1 MCENKFINTFLLII
15 LILQVALLTYRQW
28 NPLVLNGYFVKG
40 YNWADYLLMVI
51 NVIYTAEVIGK
62 IIAYGFYDDH
72 IMFDELGLPYPKMRL
87 LRNILEKLHF
97 ENIEIFRILQVSS
110 GEEEAR
116 KVYI

>member
-1 MCENKFINTFLLII
+1 MREQIHKHISFDYFDFASCLIDFE
-15 LILQVALLTYRQW
+15 QW

-72 IMFDELGLPYPKMRL
+72 IMFDELGLPYPKNEITK
-87 LRNILEKLHF
+87 NILVK
-97 ENIEIFRILQVSS
+97 ITFR
-110 GEEEAR
+110 
-116 KVYI
+116 KY